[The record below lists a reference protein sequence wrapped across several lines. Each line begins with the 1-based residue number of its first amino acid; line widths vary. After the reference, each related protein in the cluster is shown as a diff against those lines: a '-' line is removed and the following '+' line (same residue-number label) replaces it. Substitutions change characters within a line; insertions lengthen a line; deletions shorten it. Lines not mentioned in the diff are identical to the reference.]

1 MAQIQ
6 HNSQLNSVL
15 VAVGR
20 SLLQYA
26 SECWPWV
33 GQSEQETQSVIDH
46 LAGLQRQEVAV
57 IAELLD
63 QREWSIDFGG
73 YPTDYTD
80 LHFVALDFLLARII
94 AGEEVLVAD
103 LEEAAHTCVDDPQAA
118 AVLHEVLTTERKIL
132 ERVQAVAAARKK
144 AAGVTA

>member
-6 HNSQLNSVL
+6 HNALLNSIL
-15 VAVGR
+15 VSLGH

-33 GQSEQETQSVIDH
+33 GLSESETQSVIDH
-46 LAGLQRQEVAV
+46 LASLQRQEVAA

-63 QREWSIDFGG
+63 RRECTVDFGG

-94 AGEEVLVAD
+94 AGEQSLVAD
-103 LEEAAHTCVDDPQAA
+103 LEEAVHTSVDDPQAA
-118 AVLHEVLTTERKIL
+118 EVLHEVLTTQRKIL
-132 ERVQAVAAARKK
+132 ERLHAVAAVRKQ
-144 AAGVTA
+144 AAGAGA